1 MANKINVLL
10 HSNNIQ
16 HSGKHEGYHYDELRL
31 YETSGKRIYFTAIKN
46 GMKMITVIKNMQFI
60 DGKVLVSFGKKKYVI
75 GTYEEVSA

>member
-10 HSNNIQ
+10 HTNNIQ
-16 HSGKHEGYHYDELRL
+16 HNGMHEGYSYNELRL
-31 YETSGKRIYFTAIKN
+31 NETSGKRIYFTAIKN

>member
-16 HSGKHEGYHYDELRL
+16 HTGKHEGYHYDELRL
-31 YETSGKRIYFTAIKN
+31 NETSGKRIYFTAIKN
-46 GMKMITVIKNMQFI
+46 GMKMITVIKNIQFI